1 MAEFFKM
8 THTLKDG
15 WAIMLNKDT
24 KLEDLLKVLPNNEDT
39 FEIAAKQTKEPFTV
53 DSKEKFI
60 QYVKGCAHDYK
71 QHKIIVTG
79 NVNMKFTADDVINIL
94 SQYKLIKLKAE
105 KIDKT
110 TSDISYWTK
119 DYDDTL
125 SMYTKANIDEL
136 TNIIYE
142 ELQLR
147 NFNAIISHVN
157 ARLSKMSPYMHKFEE
172 LNEPDEDLILTNN
185 GLLNTKTFNFTT
197 NQKTIAQYDF
207 VSKLDF
213 RILHPSQVKPEHF
226 ETHKRTFNDW
236 AQDDEDKVLY
246 LKQIC
251 LSSIDGN
258 GRNVL
263 HLLVGSGGNGKSS
276 FLAYPTILSGR
287 YYADL
292 NLQDIM
298 DDNKLNDIYN
308 NTKVIAGHELATNIR
323 LGSSAISRM
332 KLFITAD
339 PIKVNVKYMPAR
351 IIANKGLKIQATNT
365 LPKIFENTDAI
376 RRRLRIFNWTN
387 VDFSKLNTQLD
398 LDAMQKDP
406 EFIEALIAYIF
417 CDVEPFE
424 KFKEIKEMT
433 DATDALVNES
443 DQVYQFLQYLDEQE
457 LLVGKLL
464 INAVYELYKIWNRD
478 ENGNI
483 SPLKQRDLTDRLKKL
498 APDFD
503 MAIETTRTRGTALR
517 LLDFNIKAIKD
528 MIGSDIKYNSRSMS
542 SVMIC
547 KKQLTNYDIKDFKK
561 RLENNEI
568 DVVDNYKD
576 LLIFYH
582 LIYKNDPVATAFH
595 EVMKDKGY

>member
-1 MAEFFKM
+1 M

-39 FEIAAKQTKEPFTV
+39 FKLPIKQTKEPFKV
-53 DSKEKFI
+53 DSKETFI
-60 QYVKGCAHDYK
+60 QYVKDCARDYK

-94 SQYKLIKLKAE
+94 SQYKLVKLKAE

-110 TSDISYWTK
+110 TSDISYWVK
-119 DYDDTL
+119 DYEDTL
-125 SMYTKANIDEL
+125 SMYAKANIDEL

-142 ELQLR
+142 ELQLK

-157 ARLSKMSPYMHKFEE
+157 TRLSKMSPYMHKFEE
-172 LNEPDEDLILTNN
+172 LNEPDEELVLTNN

-236 AQDDEDKVLY
+236 AQGDEDKVLY

-387 VDFSKLNTQLD
+387 VDFSKLDTQLD
-398 LDAMQKDP
+398 LDSLQKKPD
-406 EFIEALIAYIF
+406 FIEALIAYIF

-433 DATDALVNES
+433 EATDALVNES
-443 DQVYQFLQYLDEQE
+443 DQVYQFLQHLDEQE
-457 LLVGKLL
+457 MFVGKMPTNVL
-464 INAVYELYKIWNRD
+464 YELYKIWNKD

-483 SPLKQRDLTDRLKKL
+483 SPLKQRDLTERIKKL
-498 APDFD
+498 APEFGIMIDSTKVR
-503 MAIETTRTRGTALR
+503 ASSLR
-517 LLDFNIKAIKD
+517 PIDFNIKAISDYYGQGISFKSRN
-528 MIGSDIKYNSRSMS
+528 MTVCLIGKEQI
-542 SVMIC
+542 
-547 KKQLTNYDIKDFKK
+547 TNEDIKDFKN
-561 RLENNEI
+561 RLENDEI
-568 DVVDNYKD
+568 DIVDSYKD

-582 LIYKNDPVATAFH
+582 LIYRNDSVATSFY
-595 EVMKDKGY
+595 ELMKDKGY

>member
-1 MAEFFKM
+1 M
-8 THTLKDG
+8 THALKDG

-39 FEIAAKQTKEPFTV
+39 FKLPIKQTKEPFKV
-53 DSKEKFI
+53 GSKETFI

-71 QHKIIVTG
+71 QHKTIATG
-79 NVNMKFTADDVINIL
+79 NVNIKFTADDVINIL
-94 SQYKLIKLKAE
+94 SQYKLIKLRAE
-105 KIDKT
+105 KVDKT
-110 TSDISYWTK
+110 THDISYWVK

-125 SMYTKANIDEL
+125 SMYVEANIDEL

-157 ARLSKMSPYMHKFEE
+157 TRLSKMSPYMHKFEE

-236 AQDDEDKVLY
+236 AQDDENKVLY

-433 DATDALVNES
+433 EATDALVNES

-464 INAVYELYKIWNRD
+464 INVVYELYKIWNRN

-483 SPLKQRDLTDRLKKL
+483 SPLKQRDLIDRLKKL
-498 APDFD
+498 APDFG
-503 MAIETTRTRGTALR
+503 MVIETERTRGTALR
-517 LLDFNIKAIKD
+517 PLDFNIKAIKD
-528 MIGSDIKYNSRSMS
+528 MIGSDINYNSRSMS

-547 KKQLTNYDIKDFKK
+547 KKQLTNADIKDFKN

-582 LIYKNDPVATAFH
+582 LIYKNDAVATAFH

>member
-1 MAEFFKM
+1 M
-8 THTLKDG
+8 TKNVKKR
-15 WAIMLNKDT
+15 WAITLNSDT
-24 KLEDLLKVLPNNEDT
+24 KLESLIDVLPTNEDT
-39 FEIAAKQTKEPFTV
+39 FTLAGKSSKEPWKV
-53 DSKEKFI
+53 NSKESFI
-60 QYVKGCAHDYK
+60 NYVKGCAHDYK

-94 SQYKLIKLKAE
+94 SQYKLVKLKAE

-110 TSDISYWTK
+110 ISDISYWVK

-125 SMYTKANIDEL
+125 SMYIKANIDEL

-142 ELQLR
+142 ELQLK

-213 RILHPSQVKPEHF
+213 RILHLSQVKPEHF

-236 AQDDEDKVLY
+236 AQGDEDKVLY

-276 FLAYPTILSGR
+276 FLAYPAILSGR

-387 VDFSKLNTQLD
+387 VDFSKLDTQLD

-433 DATDALVNES
+433 EATDALVNES

-457 LLVGKLL
+457 MLVGKLL
-464 INAVYELYKIWNRD
+464 INAVYELYKIWNRN

-498 APDFD
+498 APDFGI
-503 MAIETTRTRGTALR
+503 AIETNRTRGTALR
-517 LLDFNIKAIKD
+517 PLDFNIKAIKD
-528 MIGSDIKYNSRSMS
+528 MIGCDINYNSRSMS

-547 KKQLTNYDIKDFKK
+547 KKQLTNADIKDFKN

-582 LIYKNDPVATAFH
+582 LIYKNDAVATAFH

>member
-1 MAEFFKM
+1 M
-8 THTLKDG
+8 TNVLKNG

-24 KLEDLLKVLPNNEDT
+24 KLEDLLNVLPQNQDV
-39 FEIAAKQTKEPFTV
+39 FELIVEQTKETFKV
-53 DSKEKFI
+53 DSNESFI
-60 QYVKGCAHDYK
+60 HYVRGCAIDYK
-71 QHKIIVTG
+71 RHKTIATG
-79 NVNMKFTADDVINIL
+79 NVNIKFTADDVINIL
-94 SQYKLIKLKAE
+94 SQYKLVKLRALP
-105 KIDKT
+105 IT
-110 TSDISYWTK
+110 STRSDISYWTK
-119 DYDDTL
+119 DYNDTL
-125 SMYTKANIDEL
+125 GMYVEANIDEL

-157 ARLSKMSPYMHKFEE
+157 ARLSKMSPYMYKFEL
-172 LNEPDEDLILTNN
+172 LNEPEEELVLTNN
-185 GLLNTKTFNFTT
+185 GLLNTKTYNFTT

-387 VDFSKLNTQLD
+387 VDFSKLDTQLD
-398 LDAMQKDP
+398 LDALQKKPD
-406 EFIEALIAYIF
+406 FIEALIAYIF

-433 DATDALVNES
+433 EATDALVNES

-457 LLVGKLL
+457 MLVGKLL
-464 INAVYELYKIWNRD
+464 INVVYEIYKIWNRD

-483 SPLKQRDLTDRLKKL
+483 SPLKQRDLIDRLKKL
-498 APDFD
+498 APDFG
-503 MAIETTRTRGTALR
+503 MIIETERTRGSALR
-517 LLDFNIKAIKD
+517 PLDFNIKAITD
-528 MIGSDIKYNSRSMS
+528 IIGCDIKYKPRSMS

-547 KKQLTNYDIKDFKK
+547 KKQLTNADIKDFKN

-568 DVVDNYKD
+568 DIVDNYKD
-576 LLIFYH
+576 LLVFYH
-582 LIYKNDPVATAFH
+582 LIYKNDPVAAALQ

>member
-1 MAEFFKM
+1 MEKNI
-8 THTLKDG
+8 KKR
-15 WAIMLNKDT
+15 WAITLNSDT
-24 KLEDLLKVLPNNEDT
+24 KLESLTDVLPNNEDT
-39 FEIAAKQTKEPFTV
+39 FKLPIKQTKEPFKV
-53 DSKEKFI
+53 DSKETFI
-60 QYVKGCAHDYK
+60 QYVKDCARDYK

-94 SQYKLIKLKAE
+94 SQYKLVKLKAE

-110 TSDISYWTK
+110 TSDISYWVK

-125 SMYTKANIDEL
+125 SMYAKANIDEL

-142 ELQLR
+142 ELQLK

-213 RILHPSQVKPEHF
+213 RILHPSQVDPYHF

-236 AQDDEDKVLY
+236 AEEDEDKVLY

-464 INAVYELYKIWNRD
+464 INAVYELYKIWNRN

-498 APDFD
+498 APDFGI
-503 MAIETTRTRGTALR
+503 AIETNRTRGTALR
-517 LLDFNIKAIKD
+517 PLDFNIKAIKD
-528 MIGSDIKYNSRSMS
+528 MIGCDINYNSRSMS

-547 KKQLTNYDIKDFKK
+547 KKQLTNVDIKDFKN

-582 LIYKNDPVATAFH
+582 LIYKNDTVATAFY

>member
-1 MAEFFKM
+1 MSKNTANN
-8 THTLKDG
+8 
-15 WAIMLNKDT
+15 WAITLNSDT
-24 KLEDLLKVLPNNEDT
+24 TLDSLTTVLPNNTDT
-39 FEIAAKQTKEPFTV
+39 FDVMANGSQGEIILK
-53 DSKEKFI
+53 SKEDFI
-60 QYVKGCAHDYK
+60 NYVRGCAINYK
-71 QHKIIVTG
+71 KIQVLLTG
-79 NVNMKFTADDVINIL
+79 NGNMKFTADDVINIL
-94 SQYKLIKLKAE
+94 SEYGLIKLRVK
-105 KIDKT
+105 KINKST
-110 TSDISYWTK
+110 NDISYWVK

-125 SMYTKANIDEL
+125 GMYVEANIDEL

-147 NFNAIISHVN
+147 NFNTVISHVN
-157 ARLSKMSPYMHKFEE
+157 ARLSKMSPYMHKFEQ
-172 LNEPDEDLILTNN
+172 LNEPNEDLILTNN
-185 GLLNTKTFNFTT
+185 GLLNTTTYNFTT
-197 NQKTIAQYDF
+197 NQKTIGQFDF
-207 VSKLDF
+207 ISKLDY
-213 RILHPSQVKPEHF
+213 RILHPSQVDPYHF

-236 AQDDEDKVLY
+236 AEGDEDKVLY

-251 LSSIDGN
+251 LASVDGN

-323 LGSSAISRM
+323 LGNSAISRM

-351 IIANKGLKIQATNT
+351 IIANKGVKIQATNT

-387 VDFSKLNTQLD
+387 VDFSKLDTQLD
-398 LDAMQKDP
+398 LDSLQKDP

-417 CDVEPFE
+417 CDVKPFK

-433 DATDALVNES
+433 EATDALVNES

-457 LLVGKLL
+457 LLVGKLPTN
-464 INAVYELYKIWNRD
+464 IVYEIYKNWNRD

-483 SPLKQRDLTDRLKKL
+483 SPLKQRDLTDRIKKL
-498 APDFD
+498 APQFD
-503 MAIETTRTRGTALR
+503 ITIDSTKIRASSLR
-517 LLDFNIKAIKD
+517 LLDFNIKALRDYFDQGIVFKPRNK
-528 MIGSDIKYNSRSMS
+528 S
-542 SVMIC
+542 IC
-547 KKQLTNYDIKDFKK
+547 LVCKERITNADIKDFKH

-568 DVVDNYKD
+568 DFVDSYKD

-582 LIYKNDPVATAFH
+582 LIYKGDPVATAFN
-595 EVMKDKGY
+595 EIIKDKGY

>member
-1 MAEFFKM
+1 M

-24 KLEDLLKVLPNNEDT
+24 KLEDLLKVLPKNEDT
-39 FEIAAKQTKEPFTV
+39 FKLAIKQKKEPFKV
-53 DSKEKFI
+53 DSTETFI
-60 QYVKGCAHDYK
+60 QYVKDCARDYK

-110 TSDISYWTK
+110 ISDISYWVK
-119 DYDDTL
+119 DYEDTL
-125 SMYTKANIDEL
+125 SMYAKANIDEL

-142 ELQLR
+142 ELQLK

-157 ARLSKMSPYMHKFEE
+157 TRLSKMSPYMHKFEE

-236 AQDDEDKVLY
+236 AQGDEDKVLY

-387 VDFSKLNTQLD
+387 VDFSKLDTQLD

-433 DATDALVNES
+433 EATDALVNES

-457 LLVGKLL
+457 MLVGKLL
-464 INAVYELYKIWNRD
+464 INAVYELYKIWNRN

-498 APDFD
+498 APDFGI
-503 MAIETTRTRGTALR
+503 AIETNRTRGTALR
-517 LLDFNIKAIKD
+517 PLDFNIKAIKD
-528 MIGSDIKYNSRSMS
+528 MIGCDINYNSRSMS

-547 KKQLTNYDIKDFKK
+547 KKQLTNADIKDFKN

-582 LIYKNDPVATAFH
+582 LIYKNDAVATAFH

>member
-1 MAEFFKM
+1 M
-8 THTLKDG
+8 TKNVKKR
-15 WAIMLNKDT
+15 WAITLNSDT
-24 KLEDLLKVLPNNEDT
+24 KLESLIDVLPNNEDT
-39 FEIAAKQTKEPFTV
+39 FKLAIKQMKEPFKV
-53 DSKEKFI
+53 NSKESFI
-60 QYVKGCAHDYK
+60 NYVKGCAHDYK

-387 VDFSKLNTQLD
+387 VDFSKLDTQLD
-398 LDAMQKDP
+398 LDSLQKKPD
-406 EFIEALIAYIF
+406 FIEALIAYIF

-433 DATDALVNES
+433 EATDALVNES

-464 INAVYELYKIWNRD
+464 INAVYELYKIWNRN

-498 APDFD
+498 APDFGI
-503 MAIETTRTRGTALR
+503 AIETNRTRGTALR
-517 LLDFNIKAIKD
+517 PLDFNIKAIKD
-528 MIGSDIKYNSRSMS
+528 MIGYDINYNSRSMS

-547 KKQLTNYDIKDFKK
+547 KKQLTNVDIKDFKN

-582 LIYKNDPVATAFH
+582 LIYKNDTVATAFH

>member
-1 MAEFFKM
+1 M

-39 FEIAAKQTKEPFTV
+39 FKLPIKQTKEPFKV
-53 DSKEKFI
+53 DSKETFI
-60 QYVKGCAHDYK
+60 QYVKDCARDYK

-94 SQYKLIKLKAE
+94 SQYKLVKLKAE

-110 TSDISYWTK
+110 TSDISYWVK
-119 DYDDTL
+119 DYEDTL
-125 SMYTKANIDEL
+125 SMYAKANIDEL

-236 AQDDEDKVLY
+236 TQGDEDKVLY

-387 VDFSKLNTQLD
+387 VDFSKLDTQLD
-398 LDAMQKDP
+398 LDSLQKKPD
-406 EFIEALIAYIF
+406 FIEALIAYIF

-464 INAVYELYKIWNRD
+464 INVVYELYKNWNRD

-503 MAIETTRTRGTALR
+503 MAVETNRTRGSAMR
-517 LLDFNIKAIKD
+517 LLDFNIKALNEYFGQSINFQPRNK
-528 MIGSDIKYNSRSMS
+528 SAYL
-542 SVMIC
+542 IC
-547 KKQLTNYDIKDFKK
+547 KEQITNYDIKDFKN

-568 DVVDNYKD
+568 DIVDSYKD

-582 LIYKNDPVATAFH
+582 LIYKGDYVATAFY
-595 EVMKDKGY
+595 ELMKDKGY

>member
-1 MAEFFKM
+1 M
-8 THTLKDG
+8 
-15 WAIMLNKDT
+15 
-24 KLEDLLKVLPNNEDT
+24 
-39 FEIAAKQTKEPFTV
+39 
-53 DSKEKFI
+53 
-60 QYVKGCAHDYK
+60 
-71 QHKIIVTG
+71 
-79 NVNMKFTADDVINIL
+79 
-94 SQYKLIKLKAE
+94 
-105 KIDKT
+105 
-110 TSDISYWTK
+110 
-119 DYDDTL
+119 
-125 SMYTKANIDEL
+125 
-136 TNIIYE
+136 
-142 ELQLR
+142 
-147 NFNAIISHVN
+147 
-157 ARLSKMSPYMHKFEE
+157 
-172 LNEPDEDLILTNN
+172 
-185 GLLNTKTFNFTT
+185 
-197 NQKTIAQYDF
+197 
-207 VSKLDF
+207 
-213 RILHPSQVKPEHF
+213 HF

-387 VDFSKLNTQLD
+387 VDFSKLDTQLD
-398 LDAMQKDP
+398 FDSLQKKP

-433 DATDALVNES
+433 EATDALVNES
-443 DQVYQFLQYLDEQE
+443 DQVYQFLQHLDEQE
-457 LLVGKLL
+457 MFVGKMPTNVL
-464 INAVYELYKIWNRD
+464 YELYKIWNKD

-483 SPLKQRDLTDRLKKL
+483 SPLKQRDLTERIKKL
-498 APDFD
+498 APEFGIMIDSTKVR
-503 MAIETTRTRGTALR
+503 ASSLR
-517 LLDFNIKAIKD
+517 PIDFNIKAISDYYGQGISFKSRN
-528 MIGSDIKYNSRSMS
+528 MTVCLIGKEQI
-542 SVMIC
+542 
-547 KKQLTNYDIKDFKK
+547 TNEDIKDFKN
-561 RLENNEI
+561 RLENDEI
-568 DVVDNYKD
+568 DIVDSYKD

-582 LIYKNDPVATAFH
+582 LIYRNDSVATSFY
-595 EVMKDKGY
+595 ELMKDKGY

>member
-1 MAEFFKM
+1 MDKNV
-8 THTLKDG
+8 KKR
-15 WAIMLNKDT
+15 WAITLNSDT
-24 KLEDLLKVLPNNEDT
+24 KLESLTEVLPNNEDT
-39 FEIAAKQTKEPFTV
+39 FKLPIKQTKEPFKV
-53 DSKEKFI
+53 DSKETFI
-60 QYVKGCAHDYK
+60 QYVKDCARDYK
-71 QHKIIVTG
+71 QHKIIATS

-94 SQYKLIKLKAE
+94 SQYKLVKLKAE

-110 TSDISYWTK
+110 TSDISYWVK
-119 DYDDTL
+119 DYEDTL
-125 SMYTKANIDEL
+125 SMYAKANIDEL

-142 ELQLR
+142 ELQLK

-157 ARLSKMSPYMHKFEE
+157 TRLSKMSPYMHKFEE

-185 GLLNTKTFNFTT
+185 GLLSTKTFNFTT

-213 RILHPSQVKPEHF
+213 RILHPSQVDPYHF

-464 INAVYELYKIWNRD
+464 INAVYELYKIWNRN

-498 APDFD
+498 APDFGI
-503 MAIETTRTRGTALR
+503 AIETNRTRGTALR
-517 LLDFNIKAIKD
+517 PLDFNIKAIKD
-528 MIGSDIKYNSRSMS
+528 MIGCDINYNSRSMS

-547 KKQLTNYDIKDFKK
+547 KKQLTNVDIKDFKN

-582 LIYKNDPVATAFH
+582 LIYKNDTVATAFY

>member
-1 MAEFFKM
+1 M
-8 THTLKDG
+8 TENTKKR
-15 WAIMLNKDT
+15 WAITLNSDTQLKSLIDVLPQNKDT
-24 KLEDLLKVLPNNEDT
+24 FELAVKQVRKT
-39 FEIAAKQTKEPFTV
+39 FEVK
-53 DSKEKFI
+53 SKETFI
-60 QYVKGCAHDYK
+60 QYVQGCANNYK

-79 NVNMKFTADDVINIL
+79 NDKVKFTADDVINIL

-110 TSDISYWTK
+110 THDISYWVK

-125 SMYTKANIDEL
+125 SMHVEANIDEL

-157 ARLSKMSPYMHKFEE
+157 ARLSKMSPYMHKFER
-172 LNEPDEDLILTNN
+172 LNEPEEELILTNN
-185 GLLNTKTFNFTT
+185 GLLNTKTYNFTT

-207 VSKLDF
+207 VSKLDY
-213 RILHPSQVKPEHF
+213 RILHPSQVNKMYF
-226 ETHKRTFNDW
+226 EMHQRTFNDW
-236 AQDDEDKVLY
+236 AEEDEDKVLY

-387 VDFSKLNTQLD
+387 VDFSKLDTQLD
-398 LDAMQKDP
+398 LDSLQKKPD
-406 EFIEALIAYIF
+406 FIEALIAYIF

-433 DATDALVNES
+433 EATDALVNES
-443 DQVYQFLQYLDEQE
+443 DQVYQFLQHLDEQE
-457 LLVGKLL
+457 MLVGKLPTNV
-464 INAVYELYKIWNRD
+464 IYELYKIWNRD

-483 SPLKQRDLTDRLKKL
+483 SPLKQRDLTERIKKL
-498 APDFD
+498 APEFGVIIDSTKVR
-503 MAIETTRTRGTALR
+503 ASSLR
-517 LLDFNIKAIKD
+517 PIDFNIKAISDYYGHGISFKSRN
-528 MIGSDIKYNSRSMS
+528 MTVCLIGKEQI
-542 SVMIC
+542 
-547 KKQLTNYDIKDFKK
+547 TNEDIKDFKN
-561 RLENNEI
+561 RLENDEI
-568 DVVDNYKD
+568 DTVDSYKD

-582 LIYKNDPVATAFH
+582 LIYRNDPVATAFN

>member
-1 MAEFFKM
+1 M

-39 FEIAAKQTKEPFTV
+39 FKLPIKQTKEPFKV
-53 DSKEKFI
+53 DSKETFI
-60 QYVKGCAHDYK
+60 QYVKDCARDYK

-94 SQYKLIKLKAE
+94 SQYKLVKLKAE

-110 TSDISYWTK
+110 TSDISYWVK
-119 DYDDTL
+119 DYEDTL
-125 SMYTKANIDEL
+125 SMYAKANIDEL

-236 AQDDEDKVLY
+236 TQGDEDKVLY

-387 VDFSKLNTQLD
+387 VDFSKLDTQLD
-398 LDAMQKDP
+398 LDSLQKKPD
-406 EFIEALIAYIF
+406 FIEALIAYIF
-417 CDVEPFE
+417 CDVEPFA
-424 KFKEIKEMT
+424 KFKGIKEMT

-464 INAVYELYKIWNRD
+464 INVVYELYKNWNRD

-503 MAIETTRTRGTALR
+503 MAVETNRTRGSAMR
-517 LLDFNIKAIKD
+517 LLDFNIKALNEYFGQSINFQPRNK
-528 MIGSDIKYNSRSMS
+528 SAYL
-542 SVMIC
+542 IC
-547 KKQLTNYDIKDFKK
+547 KEQITNYDIKDFKN

-568 DVVDNYKD
+568 DIVDSYKD

-582 LIYKNDPVATAFH
+582 LIYKGDYVATAFY
-595 EVMKDKGY
+595 ELMKDKGY

>member
-1 MAEFFKM
+1 M
-8 THTLKDG
+8 TKNVKKR
-15 WAIMLNKDT
+15 WAITLNSDT
-24 KLEDLLKVLPNNEDT
+24 KLESLIDVLPNNEDT
-39 FEIAAKQTKEPFTV
+39 FKLPIKQTKEPFKV
-53 DSKEKFI
+53 DSKETFI
-60 QYVKGCAHDYK
+60 QYVKDCARDYK
-71 QHKIIVTG
+71 QHKIIATSH
-79 NVNMKFTADDVINIL
+79 VNMKFTADDVINIL

-110 TSDISYWTK
+110 TSDISYWVK

-213 RILHPSQVKPEHF
+213 RILHPSQVDPYHF

-236 AQDDEDKVLY
+236 AEEDDDKVLY

-387 VDFSKLNTQLD
+387 VDFSKLDTQLD
-398 LDAMQKDP
+398 LDSLQKDP

-433 DATDALVNES
+433 EATDALVNES

-464 INAVYELYKIWNRD
+464 INAVYELYKIWNRN

-498 APDFD
+498 APDFGI
-503 MAIETTRTRGTALR
+503 AIETNRTRGTALR
-517 LLDFNIKAIKD
+517 PLDFNIKAIKD
-528 MIGSDIKYNSRSMS
+528 MIGYDINYNSRSMS

-547 KKQLTNYDIKDFKK
+547 KKQLTNADIKDFKN

-582 LIYKNDPVATAFH
+582 LIYKNDTVATAFH

>member
-1 MAEFFKM
+1 MI
-8 THTLKDG
+8 D
-15 WAIMLNKDT
+15 
-24 KLEDLLKVLPNNEDT
+24 VLPTNEDT
-39 FEIAAKQTKEPFTV
+39 FKLPIKQTKEPFKV
-53 DSKEKFI
+53 DSKETFI
-60 QYVKGCAHDYK
+60 QYVKDCARDYK
-71 QHKIIVTG
+71 QHKIIATS

-94 SQYKLIKLKAE
+94 SQYKLIKLRAE
-105 KIDKT
+105 KVDKT
-110 TSDISYWTK
+110 THDISYWVK

-125 SMYTKANIDEL
+125 SMYVEANIDEL

-157 ARLSKMSPYMHKFEE
+157 TRLSKMSPYMHKFER
-172 LNEPDEDLILTNN
+172 LNEPEEDLILTNN
-185 GLLNTKTFNFTT
+185 GLLNTKTYNFTT

-207 VSKLDF
+207 VSKLDY

-387 VDFSKLNTQLD
+387 VDFSKLDTQLD
-398 LDAMQKDP
+398 LDSLQKKPD
-406 EFIEALIAYIF
+406 FIEALIAYIF

-433 DATDALVNES
+433 EATDALVNES

-464 INAVYELYKIWNRD
+464 INAVYELYKIWNRN

-498 APDFD
+498 APDFGI
-503 MAIETTRTRGTALR
+503 AIETNRTRGTALR
-517 LLDFNIKAIKD
+517 PLDFNIKAIKD
-528 MIGSDIKYNSRSMS
+528 MIGWDINYNSRSMS

-547 KKQLTNYDIKDFKK
+547 KKQLTNADIKDFKN

-582 LIYKNDPVATAFH
+582 LIYKNDTVATAFH

>member
-1 MAEFFKM
+1 M
-8 THTLKDG
+8 TKNG
-15 WAIMLNKDT
+15 KKRWAITLNSDT
-24 KLEDLLKVLPNNEDT
+24 KLESLTDVLPNNEDT
-39 FEIAAKQTKEPFTV
+39 FKLPIKQTKEPFKV
-53 DSKEKFI
+53 DSKETFI
-60 QYVKGCAHDYK
+60 QYVKDCARDYK
-71 QHKIIVTG
+71 QHKIIATS

-94 SQYKLIKLKAE
+94 SQYKLVKLKAE

-119 DYDDTL
+119 DYEDTL
-125 SMYTKANIDEL
+125 SMYAKANIDEL

-213 RILHPSQVKPEHF
+213 RILHPSQVDPYHF

-387 VDFSKLNTQLD
+387 VDFSKLDTQLD
-398 LDAMQKDP
+398 LDSLQKKPD
-406 EFIEALIAYIF
+406 FIEALIAYIF

-464 INAVYELYKIWNRD
+464 INAVYELYKIWNRN

-498 APDFD
+498 APDFGI
-503 MAIETTRTRGTALR
+503 AIETNRTRGTALR
-517 LLDFNIKAIKD
+517 PLDFNIKAIKD
-528 MIGSDIKYNSRSMS
+528 MIGCDINYNSRSMS

-547 KKQLTNYDIKDFKK
+547 KKQLTNVDIKDFKN

-582 LIYKNDPVATAFH
+582 LIYKNDTVATAFY

>member
-1 MAEFFKM
+1 M
-8 THTLKDG
+8 TKNTKKR
-15 WAIMLNKDT
+15 WAITLNSDT
-24 KLEDLLKVLPNNEDT
+24 KLESLIDVLPTNEDT
-39 FEIAAKQTKEPFTV
+39 FTLAGKSPKEPWKV
-53 DSKEKFI
+53 NSKETFI
-60 QYVKGCAHDYK
+60 QYVKDCAHDYK

-213 RILHPSQVKPEHF
+213 RILHPSQVDPYHF

-236 AQDDEDKVLY
+236 AQGDEDKVLY

-387 VDFSKLNTQLD
+387 VDFSKLDTQLD
-398 LDAMQKDP
+398 LDSLQKDP

-433 DATDALVNES
+433 EATDALVNES
-443 DQVYQFLQYLDEQE
+443 DQVYQFLQHLDEQE
-457 LLVGKLL
+457 MLVGKLPTNV
-464 INAVYELYKIWNRD
+464 IYELYKIWNRD

-483 SPLKQRDLTDRLKKL
+483 SPLKQRDLTERIKKL
-498 APDFD
+498 APEFGVIIDSTKVR
-503 MAIETTRTRGTALR
+503 ASSLR
-517 LLDFNIKAIKD
+517 PIAFNIKAISDYYGQGISFKSRN
-528 MIGSDIKYNSRSMS
+528 MTVCLIGKEQI
-542 SVMIC
+542 
-547 KKQLTNYDIKDFKK
+547 TNEDIKDFKN
-561 RLENNEI
+561 RLENDEI
-568 DVVDNYKD
+568 DIVDSYKD

-582 LIYKNDPVATAFH
+582 LIYRNDPVATAFN
-595 EVMKDKGY
+595 EIMKDKGY

>member
-1 MAEFFKM
+1 M
-8 THTLKDG
+8 TKNTKKR
-15 WAIMLNKDT
+15 WAITLNSDT
-24 KLEDLLKVLPNNEDT
+24 KLESLIDVLPNNEDT
-39 FEIAAKQTKEPFTV
+39 FKLPIKQTKEPFKV
-53 DSKEKFI
+53 DSKETFI
-60 QYVKGCAHDYK
+60 QYVKDCARDYK
-71 QHKIIVTG
+71 QHKIIATS

-110 TSDISYWTK
+110 TSDISYWVK
-119 DYDDTL
+119 DYEDTL
-125 SMYTKANIDEL
+125 SMYAKANIDEL

-142 ELQLR
+142 ELQLK

-213 RILHPSQVKPEHF
+213 RILHPLQVKPEHF

-387 VDFSKLNTQLD
+387 VDFSKLDTQLD
-398 LDAMQKDP
+398 LDSLQKKPD
-406 EFIEALIAYIF
+406 FIEALIAYIF

-443 DQVYQFLQYLDEQE
+443 DQVYQFLQHLDEQE
-457 LLVGKLL
+457 MLVGKLPTNV
-464 INAVYELYKIWNRD
+464 IYELYKIWNRD

-483 SPLKQRDLTDRLKKL
+483 SPLKQRDLTDRIKKL
-498 APDFD
+498 TPEFGVIIDSTKVRASS
-503 MAIETTRTRGTALR
+503 LR
-517 LLDFNIKAIKD
+517 PIDFNIKAISDYYGQGISFKSRN
-528 MIGSDIKYNSRSMS
+528 MTVCLIGKE
-542 SVMIC
+542 
-547 KKQLTNYDIKDFKK
+547 QLTNEDIKDFKN
-561 RLENNEI
+561 RLENDEI
-568 DVVDNYKD
+568 DIVDSYKD

-582 LIYKNDPVATAFH
+582 LIYRNDPVATAFN

>member
-1 MAEFFKM
+1 M
-8 THTLKDG
+8 TNNTKKR
-15 WAIMLNKDT
+15 WAITLNSDT
-24 KLEDLLKVLPNNEDT
+24 QLESLTEVLPNNEDT
-39 FEIAAKQTKEPFTV
+39 FKLAIKQMKEPFKV
-53 DSKEKFI
+53 NSKETFI

-94 SQYKLIKLKAE
+94 SQYKLVKLKAE

-110 TSDISYWTK
+110 ISDISYWVK

-125 SMYTKANIDEL
+125 SMYAKANIDEL

-142 ELQLR
+142 ELQLK

-157 ARLSKMSPYMHKFEE
+157 ARLSKMSPYMHKFEK

-236 AQDDEDKVLY
+236 AQGDEDKVLY

-433 DATDALVNES
+433 EATDALVNES

-464 INAVYELYKIWNRD
+464 INAVYELYKIWNRN

-498 APDFD
+498 APDFGI
-503 MAIETTRTRGTALR
+503 AIETNRTRGTALR
-517 LLDFNIKAIKD
+517 PLDFNIKAIKD
-528 MIGSDIKYNSRSMS
+528 MIGYDINYNSRSMS

-547 KKQLTNYDIKDFKK
+547 KKQLTNADIKDFKN

-582 LIYKNDPVATAFH
+582 LIYKNDTVATAFH

>member
-1 MAEFFKM
+1 M

-24 KLEDLLKVLPNNEDT
+24 KLEDLLTVLPNNEDT
-39 FEIAAKQTKEPFTV
+39 FKLPIKQTKEPFKV
-53 DSKEKFI
+53 DSKETFI
-60 QYVKGCAHDYK
+60 QYVKDCARDYK
-71 QHKIIVTG
+71 QHKIIATS

-94 SQYKLIKLKAE
+94 SQYKLVKLKAE

-110 TSDISYWTK
+110 TSDISYWVK
-119 DYDDTL
+119 DYEDTL
-125 SMYTKANIDEL
+125 SMYAKANIDEL

-142 ELQLR
+142 ELQLK

-157 ARLSKMSPYMHKFEE
+157 TRLSKMSPYMHKFEE

-213 RILHPSQVKPEHF
+213 RILHPSQVDPYHF

-433 DATDALVNES
+433 EATDALVNES

-464 INAVYELYKIWNRD
+464 INVVYELYKIWNRN

-483 SPLKQRDLTDRLKKL
+483 SPLKQRDLIDRLKKL
-498 APDFD
+498 APDFG
-503 MAIETTRTRGTALR
+503 MVIETERTRGTALR
-517 LLDFNIKAIKD
+517 PLDFNIKAIKD
-528 MIGSDIKYNSRSMS
+528 MIGSDINYNSRSMS

-547 KKQLTNYDIKDFKK
+547 KKQLTNADIKDFKN

-582 LIYKNDPVATAFH
+582 LIYKNDAVATAFH

>member
-1 MAEFFKM
+1 M

-39 FEIAAKQTKEPFTV
+39 FKLPIKQTNEPFKV
-53 DSKEKFI
+53 DSKETFI
-60 QYVKGCAHDYK
+60 QYVKDCARDYK
-71 QHKIIVTG
+71 QHKTIATG
-79 NVNMKFTADDVINIL
+79 NVNIKFTADDVINIL
-94 SQYKLIKLKAE
+94 SQYKLVKLKAE

-110 TSDISYWTK
+110 TSDISYWVK

-125 SMYTKANIDEL
+125 SMYAKANIDEL

-142 ELQLR
+142 ELQLK
-147 NFNAIISHVN
+147 NFNAIISNVN

-172 LNEPDEDLILTNN
+172 LNEPEDELILTNN

-207 VSKLDF
+207 VSKLDY
-213 RILHPSQVKPEHF
+213 RILHPSQVDPYHF

-236 AQDDEDKVLY
+236 AEGDKDKVLY

-433 DATDALVNES
+433 EATDALVNES

-457 LLVGKLL
+457 MLVGKLL
-464 INAVYELYKIWNRD
+464 INVVYELYKNWNRD

-498 APDFD
+498 APDFGI
-503 MAIETTRTRGTALR
+503 AIETNRTRGTALR
-517 LLDFNIKAIKD
+517 PLDFNIRAIKD
-528 MIGSDIKYNSRSMS
+528 MIGCDIKYKPRSMS
-542 SVMIC
+542 SVMFC
-547 KKQLTNYDIKDFKK
+547 KKQLTNADIKDFKN

-582 LIYKNDPVATAFH
+582 LICKNDPVATAFQ

>member
-1 MAEFFKM
+1 M
-8 THTLKDG
+8 TKNG
-15 WAIMLNKDT
+15 KKRWAITLNSDT
-24 KLEDLLKVLPNNEDT
+24 KLESLTEVLPKNEDT
-39 FEIAAKQTKEPFTV
+39 FKLAIKQMKEPFKV
-53 DSKEKFI
+53 GSKETFI

-213 RILHPSQVKPEHF
+213 RILHPSQVDPYHF

-236 AQDDEDKVLY
+236 AQGDEDKVLY

-433 DATDALVNES
+433 EATDALVNES

-464 INAVYELYKIWNRD
+464 INVVYELYKIWNRN

-483 SPLKQRDLTDRLKKL
+483 SPLKQRDLIDRLKKL
-498 APDFD
+498 APDFG
-503 MAIETTRTRGTALR
+503 MVIETERTRGTALR
-517 LLDFNIKAIKD
+517 PLDFNIKAIKD
-528 MIGSDIKYNSRSMS
+528 MIGSDINYNSRSMS

-547 KKQLTNYDIKDFKK
+547 KKQLTNADIKDFKN

-582 LIYKNDPVATAFH
+582 LIYKNDAVATAFH

>member
-1 MAEFFKM
+1 M
-8 THTLKDG
+8 TKNG
-15 WAIMLNKDT
+15 KKRWAITLNSDT
-24 KLEDLLKVLPNNEDT
+24 KLESLTEVLPKNEDT
-39 FEIAAKQTKEPFTV
+39 FKLAIKQMKEPFKV
-53 DSKEKFI
+53 GSKETFI

-213 RILHPSQVKPEHF
+213 RILHPSQVDPYHF

-276 FLAYPTILSGR
+276 FLAYPTILSGH

-387 VDFSKLNTQLD
+387 VDFSKLDTQLD
-398 LDAMQKDP
+398 LDSLQKKPD
-406 EFIEALIAYIF
+406 FIEALIAYIF

-433 DATDALVNES
+433 EATDALVNES

-464 INAVYELYKIWNRD
+464 INVVYELYKIWNRN

-483 SPLKQRDLTDRLKKL
+483 SPLKQRDLIDRLKKL
-498 APDFD
+498 APDFG
-503 MAIETTRTRGTALR
+503 MVIETERTRGTALR
-517 LLDFNIKAIKD
+517 PLDFNIKAIKD
-528 MIGSDIKYNSRSMS
+528 MIGSDINYNSRSMS

-547 KKQLTNYDIKDFKK
+547 KKQLTNADIKDFKN

-582 LIYKNDPVATAFH
+582 LIYKNDAVATAFH

>member
-1 MAEFFKM
+1 M
-8 THTLKDG
+8 TKNVKKR
-15 WAIMLNKDT
+15 WAITLNSDT
-24 KLEDLLKVLPNNEDT
+24 KLESLIDVLPNNEGT
-39 FEIAAKQTKEPFTV
+39 FKLAIKQMKEPFKV
-53 DSKEKFI
+53 NSKESFI
-60 QYVKGCAHDYK
+60 NYVKGCAHDYK

-398 LDAMQKDP
+398 LEAMQKDP

-433 DATDALVNES
+433 EATDALVNES

-464 INAVYELYKIWNRD
+464 INVVYELYKIWNRN

-483 SPLKQRDLTDRLKKL
+483 SPLKQRDLIDRLKKL
-498 APDFD
+498 APDFG
-503 MAIETTRTRGTALR
+503 MVIETERTRGTALR
-517 LLDFNIKAIKD
+517 PLDFNIKAIKD
-528 MIGSDIKYNSRSMS
+528 MIGSDINYNSRSMS

-547 KKQLTNYDIKDFKK
+547 KKQLTNTDIKDFKN

-582 LIYKNDPVATAFH
+582 LIYKNDAVATAFH

>member
-1 MAEFFKM
+1 M

-39 FEIAAKQTKEPFTV
+39 FKLPIKQTKEPFKV
-53 DSKEKFI
+53 DSKETFI
-60 QYVKGCAHDYK
+60 QYVKDCARDYK

-94 SQYKLIKLKAE
+94 SQYKLVKLKAE

-110 TSDISYWTK
+110 TSDISYWVK
-119 DYDDTL
+119 DYEDTL
-125 SMYTKANIDEL
+125 SMYAKANIDEL

-236 AQDDEDKVLY
+236 TQGDEDKVLY

-387 VDFSKLNTQLD
+387 VDFSKLDTQLD
-398 LDAMQKDP
+398 LDSLQKKPD
-406 EFIEALIAYIF
+406 FIEALIAYIF
-417 CDVEPFE
+417 CDVEPFA

-464 INAVYELYKIWNRD
+464 INVVYELYKNWNRD

-503 MAIETTRTRGTALR
+503 MAVETNRTRGSAMR
-517 LLDFNIKAIKD
+517 LLDFNIKALNEYFGQSINFQPRNK
-528 MIGSDIKYNSRSMS
+528 SAYL
-542 SVMIC
+542 IC
-547 KKQLTNYDIKDFKK
+547 KEQITNYDIKDFKN

-568 DVVDNYKD
+568 DIVDSYKD

-582 LIYKNDPVATAFH
+582 LIYKGDYVATAFY
-595 EVMKDKGY
+595 ELMKDKGY

>member
-1 MAEFFKM
+1 M
-8 THTLKDG
+8 TNTLKDG

-24 KLEDLLKVLPNNEDT
+24 KLEDLLNVLPNNKDT
-39 FEIAAKQTKEPFTV
+39 FKLPIKQTKEPFKV
-53 DSKEKFI
+53 DSKEAFI
-60 QYVKGCAHDYK
+60 QYVKDCARDYK

-94 SQYKLIKLKAE
+94 SQYKLVKLKAE

-125 SMYTKANIDEL
+125 SMYAKANIDEL

-142 ELQLR
+142 ELQLK

-157 ARLSKMSPYMHKFEE
+157 TRLSKMSPYMHKFEE

-213 RILHPSQVKPEHF
+213 RILHPSQVDPYHF

-236 AQDDEDKVLY
+236 AQGDEDKVLY

-424 KFKEIKEMT
+424 KFKEMT
-433 DATDALVNES
+433 EATDALVNES

-464 INAVYELYKIWNRD
+464 INVVYELYKNWNRD

-503 MAIETTRTRGTALR
+503 MAVETNRTRGSAMR
-517 LLDFNIKAIKD
+517 LLDFNIKALNEYFGQSINFQPRNK
-528 MIGSDIKYNSRSMS
+528 SAYL
-542 SVMIC
+542 IC
-547 KKQLTNYDIKDFKK
+547 KEQITNYDIKDFKN

-568 DVVDNYKD
+568 DIVDSYKD

-582 LIYKNDPVATAFH
+582 LIYKGDYVATAFY
-595 EVMKDKGY
+595 ELMKDKGY

>member
-1 MAEFFKM
+1 
-8 THTLKDG
+8 
-15 WAIMLNKDT
+15 MLNKDT

-39 FEIAAKQTKEPFTV
+39 FKLPIKQTKEPFKV
-53 DSKEKFI
+53 DSKETFI
-60 QYVKGCAHDYK
+60 QYVKDCARDYK

-94 SQYKLIKLKAE
+94 SQYKLVKLKAE

-110 TSDISYWTK
+110 ISDISYWVK

-236 AQDDEDKVLY
+236 AQGDEDKVLY

-464 INAVYELYKIWNRD
+464 INAVYELYKIWNRN

-498 APDFD
+498 APDFGI
-503 MAIETTRTRGTALR
+503 AIETNRTRGTALR
-517 LLDFNIKAIKD
+517 PLDFNIKAIKD
-528 MIGSDIKYNSRSMS
+528 MIGCDINYNSRSMS

-547 KKQLTNYDIKDFKK
+547 KKQLTNVDIKDFKN

-582 LIYKNDPVATAFH
+582 LIYKNDTVATAFY

>member
-1 MAEFFKM
+1 M
-8 THTLKDG
+8 THTLKKR
-15 WAIMLNKDT
+15 WAITLNSDTQLESLTEVLPKNKDT
-24 KLEDLLKVLPNNEDT
+24 FKLAIK
-39 FEIAAKQTKEPFTV
+39 KMKEPFKV
-53 DSKEKFI
+53 DSKETFI
-60 QYVKGCAHDYK
+60 QYVKGCALDYK

-94 SQYKLIKLKAE
+94 SQYKLVKLKAE

-110 TSDISYWTK
+110 TSDISYWVK

-125 SMYTKANIDEL
+125 SMYVKANIDEL
-136 TNIIYE
+136 TNIIYD

-207 VSKLDF
+207 VSKLDY
-213 RILHPSQVKPEHF
+213 RILHPSQVDPYHF

-236 AQDDEDKVLY
+236 AEEDEDKVLY

-387 VDFSKLNTQLD
+387 VDFSKLDTQLD
-398 LDAMQKDP
+398 LDSLQKKPD
-406 EFIEALIAYIF
+406 FIEALIAYIF

-433 DATDALVNES
+433 EATDALVNES

-464 INAVYELYKIWNRD
+464 INVVYELYKNWNRD

-503 MAIETTRTRGTALR
+503 MAVETNRTRGSAMR
-517 LLDFNIKAIKD
+517 LLDFNIKALNEYFGQSINFQPRNK
-528 MIGSDIKYNSRSMS
+528 SAYL
-542 SVMIC
+542 IC
-547 KKQLTNYDIKDFKK
+547 KEQITNYDIKDFKN

-568 DVVDNYKD
+568 DIVDSYKD

-582 LIYKNDPVATAFH
+582 LIYKGDYVATAFY
-595 EVMKDKGY
+595 ELMKDKGY

>member
-1 MAEFFKM
+1 MDKNV
-8 THTLKDG
+8 KKR
-15 WAIMLNKDT
+15 WAITLNSDT
-24 KLEDLLKVLPNNEDT
+24 KLESLTEVLPKNEDT
-39 FEIAAKQTKEPFTV
+39 FKLPIKQTKEPFKV
-53 DSKEKFI
+53 DSKETFI
-60 QYVKGCAHDYK
+60 QYVKDCARDYK

-94 SQYKLIKLKAE
+94 SQYKLVKLKAE

-110 TSDISYWTK
+110 TSDISYWVK

-125 SMYTKANIDEL
+125 SMHVEANIDEL
-136 TNIIYE
+136 TNIIYD

-213 RILHPSQVKPEHF
+213 RILHPSQVDPYHF

-236 AQDDEDKVLY
+236 AQGDEDKVLY

-398 LDAMQKDP
+398 LDSMQKDP

-433 DATDALVNES
+433 EATDALVNES

-457 LLVGKLL
+457 MLVGKLL
-464 INAVYELYKIWNRD
+464 INVVYELYKIWNRN

-483 SPLKQRDLTDRLKKL
+483 SPLKQRDLIDRLKKL
-498 APDFD
+498 APDFG
-503 MAIETTRTRGTALR
+503 MTIETERTRGTALR

-528 MIGSDIKYNSRSMS
+528 MIGSDINYNSRSMS

-547 KKQLTNYDIKDFKK
+547 KKQLTNADIKDFKN

-582 LIYKNDPVATAFH
+582 LIYKNDAVATAFH

>member
-1 MAEFFKM
+1 MDKN
-8 THTLKDG
+8 TKKR
-15 WAIMLNKDT
+15 WAITLNSDT
-24 KLEDLLKVLPNNEDT
+24 KLESLTDVLPNNEDT
-39 FEIAAKQTKEPFTV
+39 FKLPIKQTKEPFKV
-53 DSKEKFI
+53 DSKETFI
-60 QYVKGCAHDYK
+60 QYVKDCARDYK

-94 SQYKLIKLKAE
+94 SQYKLVKLKAE

-276 FLAYPTILSGR
+276 FLAYPTILSGH

-433 DATDALVNES
+433 EATDALVNES

-457 LLVGKLL
+457 LLVGKFLTTV
-464 INAVYELYKIWNRD
+464 IYQLYKIWNRD

-483 SPLKQRDLTDRLKKL
+483 SPLKQRDLTDRIKKL
-498 APDFD
+498 APEFGLTIDSNKVR
-503 MAIETTRTRGTALR
+503 ASSLR
-517 LLDFNIKAIKD
+517 LLDFNIKALRDYYDQGITFK
-528 MIGSDIKYNSRSMS
+528 SRDKGICL
-542 SVMIC
+542 IC
-547 KKQLTNYDIKDFKK
+547 KDQITNADIKDFKK
-561 RLENNEI
+561 RLENDEI
-568 DVVDNYKD
+568 DMVDSYKD

-582 LIYKNDPVATAFH
+582 LIYKGDPVANAFY
-595 EVMKDKGY
+595 ELIKDKGY

>member
-1 MAEFFKM
+1 M

-39 FEIAAKQTKEPFTV
+39 FKLPIKQTNEPFKV
-53 DSKEKFI
+53 DSKETFI
-60 QYVKGCAHDYK
+60 QYVKDCARDYK

-94 SQYKLIKLKAE
+94 SQYKLVKLKAE

-110 TSDISYWTK
+110 TSDISYWVK

-125 SMYTKANIDEL
+125 SMYAKANIDEL

-142 ELQLR
+142 ELQLK

-157 ARLSKMSPYMHKFEE
+157 TRLSKMSPYMHKFEE
-172 LNEPDEDLILTNN
+172 LNEPEDELVLTNN

-213 RILHPSQVKPEHF
+213 RILHPSQVDPYHF

-236 AQDDEDKVLY
+236 AQGDEDKVLY

-387 VDFSKLNTQLD
+387 VDFSKLDTQLD
-398 LDAMQKDP
+398 LDSLQKDP

-433 DATDALVNES
+433 EATDALVNES

-464 INAVYELYKIWNRD
+464 INVVYELYKNWNRD

-503 MAIETTRTRGTALR
+503 MAVETNRTRGSAMR
-517 LLDFNIKAIKD
+517 LLDFNIKALNEYFGQSINFQPRNK
-528 MIGSDIKYNSRSMS
+528 SAYL
-542 SVMIC
+542 IC
-547 KKQLTNYDIKDFKK
+547 KEQITNYDIKDFKN

-568 DVVDNYKD
+568 DIVDSYKD

-582 LIYKNDPVATAFH
+582 LIYKGDYVATAFY
-595 EVMKDKGY
+595 ELMKDKGY

>member
-1 MAEFFKM
+1 M

-39 FEIAAKQTKEPFTV
+39 FKLPIKQTNEPFKV
-53 DSKEKFI
+53 DSKETFI
-60 QYVKGCAHDYK
+60 QYVKDCARDYK
-71 QHKIIVTG
+71 QHKIIITG

-94 SQYKLIKLKAE
+94 SQYKLVKLKAE

-110 TSDISYWTK
+110 TSDISYWVK
-119 DYDDTL
+119 DYEDTL
-125 SMYTKANIDEL
+125 SMYAKANIDEL

-142 ELQLR
+142 ELQLK

-236 AQDDEDKVLY
+236 AQGDEDKVLY

-387 VDFSKLNTQLD
+387 VDFSKLDTQLD
-398 LDAMQKDP
+398 LDSLQKKPD
-406 EFIEALIAYIF
+406 FIEALIAYIF

-433 DATDALVNES
+433 EATDALVNES

-464 INAVYELYKIWNRD
+464 INAVYELYKIWNRN

-498 APDFD
+498 APDFGI
-503 MAIETTRTRGTALR
+503 AIETNRTRGTALR
-517 LLDFNIKAIKD
+517 PLDFNIKAIKD
-528 MIGSDIKYNSRSMS
+528 MIGSDINYNSRSMS

-547 KKQLTNYDIKDFKK
+547 KKQLTNVDIKDFKN

-582 LIYKNDPVATAFH
+582 LIYKNDTVATAFH

>member
-1 MAEFFKM
+1 MEKNI
-8 THTLKDG
+8 KKR
-15 WAIMLNKDT
+15 WAITLNSDT
-24 KLEDLLKVLPNNEDT
+24 KLESLTDVLPNNEDT
-39 FEIAAKQTKEPFTV
+39 FKLPIKQTKEPFKV
-53 DSKEKFI
+53 DSKETFI
-60 QYVKGCAHDYK
+60 QYVKDCARDYK

-94 SQYKLIKLKAE
+94 SQYKLVKLKAE

-110 TSDISYWTK
+110 TSDISYWVK

-125 SMYTKANIDEL
+125 SMYAKANIDEL

-142 ELQLR
+142 ELQLK

-157 ARLSKMSPYMHKFEE
+157 TRLSKMSPYMHKFEE

-213 RILHPSQVKPEHF
+213 RILHPSQVDPYHF

-236 AQDDEDKVLY
+236 AQEDEDKVLY

-433 DATDALVNES
+433 EATDALVNES

-457 LLVGKLL
+457 MLVGKLL
-464 INAVYELYKIWNRD
+464 INAVYEIYKIWNRD

-498 APDFD
+498 APDFGI
-503 MAIETTRTRGTALR
+503 AVETERTRGSALR
-517 LLDFNIKAIKD
+517 PLDFNIKAIKD
-528 MIGSDIKYNSRSMS
+528 IIGCDIKYKPRAMS
-542 SVMIC
+542 SLMIC
-547 KKQLTNYDIKDFKK
+547 KKQLTNADIKDFKN

-582 LIYKNDPVATAFH
+582 LIYKNDPVAAALQ

>member
-1 MAEFFKM
+1 MDKNV
-8 THTLKDG
+8 KKR
-15 WAIMLNKDT
+15 WAITLNSDT
-24 KLEDLLKVLPNNEDT
+24 KLESLTEVLPKNEDT
-39 FEIAAKQTKEPFTV
+39 FKLPIKQTKEPFKV
-53 DSKEKFI
+53 DSKETFI
-60 QYVKGCAHDYK
+60 QYVKDCARDYK

-94 SQYKLIKLKAE
+94 SQYKLVKLKAE

-110 TSDISYWTK
+110 TSDISYWVK
-119 DYDDTL
+119 DYEDTL
-125 SMYTKANIDEL
+125 SMYAKANIDEL

-236 AQDDEDKVLY
+236 AQEDEDKVLY

-387 VDFSKLNTQLD
+387 VDFSKLDTQLD
-398 LDAMQKDP
+398 LDSLQKKPD
-406 EFIEALIAYIF
+406 FIEALIAYIF

-433 DATDALVNES
+433 EATDALVNES

-464 INAVYELYKIWNRD
+464 INAVYELYKIWNRN

-498 APDFD
+498 APDFGI
-503 MAIETTRTRGTALR
+503 AIETNRTRGTALR
-517 LLDFNIKAIKD
+517 PLDFNIKAIKD
-528 MIGSDIKYNSRSMS
+528 MIGWDINYNSRSMS

-547 KKQLTNYDIKDFKK
+547 KKQLTNADIKDFKN

-582 LIYKNDPVATAFH
+582 LIYKNDTVATAFH

>member
-1 MAEFFKM
+1 M
-8 THTLKDG
+8 TKNVKKR
-15 WAIMLNKDT
+15 WAITLNSDT
-24 KLEDLLKVLPNNEDT
+24 KLESLIDVLPNNEDT
-39 FEIAAKQTKEPFTV
+39 FKLPIKQTKEPFKV
-53 DSKEKFI
+53 DSKETFI
-60 QYVKGCAHDYK
+60 QYVKDCARDYK
-71 QHKIIVTG
+71 QHKIIATS

-110 TSDISYWTK
+110 TSDISYWVK

-213 RILHPSQVKPEHF
+213 RILHPSQVDPYHF

-236 AQDDEDKVLY
+236 AEEDDDKVLY

-387 VDFSKLNTQLD
+387 VDFSKLDTQLD
-398 LDAMQKDP
+398 LDSLQKDP

-433 DATDALVNES
+433 EATDALVNES

-464 INAVYELYKIWNRD
+464 INAVYELYKIWNRN

-498 APDFD
+498 APDFGI
-503 MAIETTRTRGTALR
+503 AIETNRTRGTALR
-517 LLDFNIKAIKD
+517 PLDFNIKAIKD
-528 MIGSDIKYNSRSMS
+528 MIGYDINYNSRSMS

-547 KKQLTNYDIKDFKK
+547 KKQLTNADIKDFKN

-582 LIYKNDPVATAFH
+582 LIYKNDTVATAFH

>member
-1 MAEFFKM
+1 M
-8 THTLKDG
+8 TNTLKDG

-24 KLEDLLKVLPNNEDT
+24 KLEDLLNVLPNNKDT
-39 FEIAAKQTKEPFTV
+39 FKLPIKQTKEPFKV
-53 DSKEKFI
+53 DSKEAFI
-60 QYVKGCAHDYK
+60 QYVKDCARDYK

-94 SQYKLIKLKAE
+94 SQYKLVKLKAE

-125 SMYTKANIDEL
+125 SMYAKANIDEL

-142 ELQLR
+142 ELQLK

-157 ARLSKMSPYMHKFEE
+157 TRLSKMSPYMHKFEE

-213 RILHPSQVKPEHF
+213 RILHPSQVDPYHF

-236 AQDDEDKVLY
+236 AQGDEDKVLY

-433 DATDALVNES
+433 EATDALVNES

-464 INAVYELYKIWNRD
+464 INVVYELYKNWNRD

-503 MAIETTRTRGTALR
+503 MAVETNRTRGSAMR
-517 LLDFNIKAIKD
+517 LLDFNIKALNEYFGQSINFQPRNK
-528 MIGSDIKYNSRSMS
+528 SAYL
-542 SVMIC
+542 IC
-547 KKQLTNYDIKDFKK
+547 KEQITNYDIKDFKN

-568 DVVDNYKD
+568 DIVDSYKD

-582 LIYKNDPVATAFH
+582 LIYKGDYVATAFY
-595 EVMKDKGY
+595 ELMKDKGY